1 MVKSYSIALA
11 ATAILFA
18 VAPAAAYEYHDAEA
32 RDLGDYSGHM
42 ARDLS
47 SYYQFEAREPMDFEG
62 DLYARDKK
70 EEHKDHRKP
79 FFKSRKGRKA
89 RKSRL
94 AVLKKTC
101 GKLENKDKDECMKQY
116 KEVTDKTMAAL
127 NKYRPIVKKLKAD
140 KKKKADEERKKK
152 EAEKKK
158 KDEEAKKKKEEEA
171 KKKKEE
177 EAKKKK
183 EEDDK
188 KKKEEEEKKKKE
200 EEERKKKAGQK
211 RDLDDLEDR
220 DLDYESLLSIMQR
233 AYDDSEDL
241 YAREYLNLEELD

>member
-11 ATAILFA
+11 ATAVLFA

-127 NKYRPIVKKLKAD
+127 NKYRPVVKKLKAD

-177 EAKKKK
+177 A
-183 EEDDK
+183 DK